1 MDPAKLGERL
11 RVARGAAGLTQ
22 EHAAE
27 KLGVARTTLVAI
39 EGGDRQPRPEE
50 LVALAALY
58 GVGVHSFLRP
68 TAVRVDLVGQFR
80 RKSTGRAGKA
90 DREGVQALTLLH
102 DLAAAYVELEHRLH
116 KVTPIDYPPERRPG
130 RGRLDKQA
138 EELAA
143 ELRSRLG
150 LGLGPIP
157 DLVGLLELEL
167 GLRVFVRALPSSI
180 AGVYAFHDELGAC
193 VLLNRLHRRARRR
206 WTLAHE
212 LAHFLTTRREPSIA
226 FTLVGKHPDD
236 VFADAFA
243 AAFLMPSATV
253 RRIFDE
259 YVGQE
264 GRFSARHLILGAHR
278 LGVSV
283 EAFTRQLERLE
294 LLPQGTYDSVK
305 DRGLDEEAVQRVLGS
320 QEEGESTEPG
330 ARLLMLAAEAH
341 EQGLYSEGQLADMLV
356 MDRVELRRAIDAF
369 TSVDAIDAAIEAHAG

>member
-1 MDPAKLGERL
+1 MDQSKIGERL
-11 RVARGAAGLTQ
+11 RIARSTAGLTQ
-22 EHAAE
+22 EQVAE

-50 LVALAALY
+50 LVALAQLY
-58 GVGVHSFLRP
+58 GVGVHSLLRP
-68 TAVRVDLVGQFR
+68 SAVRVDLVGQFR
-80 RKSTGRAGKA
+80 RKRSGREGKT

-102 DLAAAYVELEHRLH
+102 DLAAAYIELESRLH
-116 KVTPIDYPPERRPG
+116 KVSPVDYPPERKPG
-130 RGRLDKQA
+130 RGRLEQQA

-157 DLVGLLELEL
+157 DLVGILELEL
-167 GLRVFVRALPSSI
+167 GLRIFVRALPSSI

-193 VLLNRLHRRARRR
+193 VLLNRLHRRGRRR

-212 LAHFLTTRREPSIA
+212 LAHFLTTRREPSVA
-226 FTLVGKHPDD
+226 FTVAGKHPDD

-243 AAFLMPSATV
+243 AALLMPSATV
-253 RRIFDE
+253 RRIFSE
-259 YVGQE
+259 YVGEE

-294 LLPQGTYDSVK
+294 LLPQGTYDSLK
-305 DRGLDEEAVQRVLGS
+305 DRGLDEEAVLRVLGN
-320 QEEGESTEPG
+320 QEEGEATEPG
-330 ARLLMLAAEAH
+330 SRLLMLAAEAF

-356 MDRVELRRAIDAF
+356 MDRIELRRAIDAF
-369 TSVDAIDAAIEAHAG
+369 TSVEAVDAALEART

>member
-1 MDPAKLGERL
+1 MDQARLGERL
-11 RVARGAAGLTQ
+11 RVARSAAGLTQ

-39 EGGDRQPRPEE
+39 EGGDRPPRPEE
-50 LVALAALY
+50 LVALADLY
-58 GVGVHSFLRP
+58 RVGVHTFLRP
-68 TAVRVDLVGQFR
+68 SAVRVDLVGQFR
-80 RKSTGRAGKA
+80 RKRTGREGKV
-90 DREGVQALTLLH
+90 DREGIQALTLLH
-102 DLAAAYVELEHRLH
+102 DLAAAYVELERRLR
-116 KVTPIDYPPERRPG
+116 KVTPIDYPPERRIG
-130 RGRLDKQA
+130 RGRLEQQA

-157 DLVGLLELEL
+157 DLVGILELEL
-167 GLRVFVRALPSSI
+167 GLRVFVRPLPSSI

-193 VLLNRLHRRARRR
+193 VLLNRRQRRARRR
-206 WTLAHE
+206 WSLAHE
-212 LAHFLTTRREPSIA
+212 LAHFLTTRREPSVA
-226 FTLVGKHPDD
+226 FAVVGKSPDD

-278 LGVSV
+278 LGVSL
-283 EAFTRQLERLE
+283 EAFGRQLERLE
-294 LLPQGTYDSVK
+294 LVPQGTYDSLR
-305 DRGLDEEAVQRVLGS
+305 DRGLDEDAVQRVLGT
-320 QEEGESTEPG
+320 QEETESTEPG
-330 ARLLMLAAEAH
+330 ARLLMLAAEAC

-369 TSVDAIDAAIEAHAG
+369 TSVDEVDVAAEARA

>member
-11 RVARGAAGLTQ
+11 RVARAAAGLTQ

-50 LVALAALY
+50 LVALGGLY

-68 TAVRVDLVGQFR
+68 SAVRVDLVGQFR
-80 RKSTGRAGKA
+80 RKRTGREGKG

-102 DLAAAYVELEHRLH
+102 DLAAAYIELERRLH
-116 KVTPIDYPPERRPG
+116 KVTPVDYPPERKPG
-130 RGRLDKQA
+130 RGRLDQQA

-193 VLLNRLHRRARRR
+193 VVLNRVHRRARRR

-212 LAHFLTTRREPSIA
+212 LAHFLTSRREPSIA
-226 FTLVGKHPDD
+226 FALVGKHPDD

-243 AAFLMPSATV
+243 AAFLMPSATL

-283 EAFTRQLERLE
+283 EAFTRQLERME

-305 DRGLDEEAVQRVLGS
+305 DRGLDEDAVQRVLGS
-320 QEEGESTEPG
+320 QEECETTEPG

-369 TSVDAIDAAIEAHAG
+369 TSVDAVDAAIEAHAG